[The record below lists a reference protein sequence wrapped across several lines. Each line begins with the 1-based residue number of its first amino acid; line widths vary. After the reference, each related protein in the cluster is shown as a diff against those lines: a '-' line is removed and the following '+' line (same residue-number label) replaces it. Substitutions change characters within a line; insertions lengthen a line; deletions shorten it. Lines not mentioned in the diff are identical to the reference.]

1 MIQQYYDFNEP
12 AVRSNHI
19 LVMLLNSLLI
29 PTSLPP
35 IRYVELCNQA
45 AYSVGRQLGMASPIY
60 VGGFQMRSWFYGP
73 NVKEYF
79 FLTGDNEIDFS
90 KHWSEHEPIKV
101 VSHPKSDISFRLQDG
116 QFTSDESGIAVIEL
130 NAGLMAYQLACWR
143 RVHTQVQ
150 GEAMG
155 VRHFVMKFILPKL
168 LKSHLNVV
176 FINRLIKYDQG
187 IPPSTNL
194 RPTPLR
200 VPDSTTYVNKIV
212 QEIVERFT
220 DQTARFD
227 EILANIPLPFGTNAL
242 EFYRAPDVAETRST
256 NAFFALR
263 SLSILELL
271 TAFDFEVGSN
281 ANGKYVYELGRA
293 LRAMRT
299 ERWLDS
305 VRGDTTEVLARYNDN
320 VIPRLGLKTT

>member
-19 LVMLLNSLLI
+19 LVILLNSLLI

-45 AYSVGRQLGMASPIY
+45 AFSVGRQLGMASPIY
-60 VGGFQMRSWFYGP
+60 VGGFQTRSWFYGP
-73 NVKEYF
+73 NVKEYI

-90 KHWSEHEPIKV
+90 KHWTEHEPIKV

-116 QFTSDESGIAVIEL
+116 QYTSDESGIAVIEL
-130 NAGLMAYQLACWR
+130 NAGLLAYQLVCWR
-143 RVHTQVQ
+143 RAQTQVQ
-150 GEAMG
+150 GESMG
-155 VRHFVMKFILPKL
+155 VRHFVMKFVLPKL

-176 FINRLIKYDQG
+176 FINRIMKYDQG
-187 IPPSTNL
+187 SSPSTNL
-194 RPTPLR
+194 RQPPLR

-227 EILANIPLPFGTNAL
+227 EILANIPLPFATNAL

-271 TAFDFEVGSN
+271 LAFDFEVGSN

-293 LRAMRT
+293 LRALRT

-305 VRGDTTEVLARYNDN
+305 VRGDTSDVLARYNDQ
-320 VIPRLGLKTT
+320 VIPKLGLKTT